1 MALEKMPADQPCFKC
16 NGTLMTKK
24 GKACKKCNGTGK
36 MNPLLMSE
44 DLAQIYN
51 DEVKLFC

>member
-1 MALEKMPADQPCFKC
+1 MPQDQPCFKC
-16 NGTLMTKK
+16 NGTLVTKK

-36 MNPLLMSE
+36 VNPIAMSD

-51 DEVKLFC
+51 DEVKQFC